1 VLLTILKAM
10 KSADE
15 MRNAKA
21 SLSCKLAT
29 ALEEVS
35 RLKDILDK
43 AGIPSDGTHVAAAPV
58 AHDDASL
65 HYHPGADEVS
75 YTPEDG
81 RSTIVASPAKS
92 SGGAGMGMETSP
104 MEVRSGVVARHLA
117 WGQAGG
123 RPRGGN
129 TPNPAT
135 PSPGNTSASYA
146 HVGVGYAV

>member
-1 VLLTILKAM
+1 
-10 KSADE
+10 
-15 MRNAKA
+15 MRNANA

-35 RLKDILDK
+35 RLKGILDD
-43 AGIPSDGTHVAAAPV
+43 AGLPSDGTHAAAAATAPL
-58 AHDDASL
+58 AQDDASL
-65 HYHPGADEVS
+65 HHDTGADEMS
-75 YTPEDG
+75 YTQADG
-81 RSTIVASPAKS
+81 VPTIVASPAKS
-92 SGGAGMGMETSP
+92 SGGAGMGMGTSP

-129 TPNPAT
+129 SPNPAT
-135 PSPGNTSASYA
+135 PSPGNTTASYA